1 MRHDP
6 ANMHANI
13 TESLG
18 DAGTGI
24 SADFTD
30 FTQTVLQDLG
40 AGLVYVVLPCPPPDK
55 HYHSALGL
63 SSVLVRPTRGGEIT
77 KPRLDATWESTV

>member
-1 MRHDP
+1 MRHGP

-13 TESLG
+13 TESFG

-40 AGLVYVVLPCPPPDK
+40 AGLV
-55 HYHSALGL
+55 
-63 SSVLVRPTRGGEIT
+63 
-77 KPRLDATWESTV
+77 